1 MYTLNIS
8 AFWQVMYC
16 LYGNGACDW
25 RDLGTWEVK
34 SVQKLPVQEVQGI
47 GGGR

>member
-1 MYTLNIS
+1 
-8 AFWQVMYC
+8 MYC
-16 LYGNGACDW
+16 LYDSARSACDW